1 LSDGKMSDTKRSEL
15 ISAQLRQIAEQAIA
29 HPDRVFTTLIHRM
42 DVDFL
47 REAYRR
53 LRKDG
58 AAGLSGVTA
67 KDYGKNLEANL
78 IDLHDRLK
86 GKRYVAPPIKRVWI
100 EKEGGKKRPIG
111 ISEFEDKIVQK
122 AVSMLMGAV
131 YEQDFH
137 PFSYGFREE
146 HNAHQALAEIREQCM
161 RHGIRWIYDA
171 DITGFFD
178 NIERSWL
185 RTFIQQRIND
195 GGLLRLI
202 GKWLNAGVMEGEQIT
217 YSDRGTPQGGTISP
231 CLANVFL
238 HHVLDEWFVREV
250 KPRLRGH
257 CFIVRFADDFVIGF
271 QREDDARRVMDVL
284 PKRFA
289 KYGLQIHPEKSRL
302 LAFGK
307 PASRKEVTRGD
318 NTFDFLGFT
327 HYWARSRKGSWI
339 IKRKTARKKLRTT
352 AQALWNWCRDHRHM
366 DLAKQHRILCA
377 KLRGHFQ
384 YFGVR
389 CNMRA
394 MQAVLHHARRGW
406 KFWLNRRSSKK
417 ALNWEKFEALLESMP
432 LPVPRI
438 IHNV

>member
-1 LSDGKMSDTKRSEL
+1 MSG
-15 ISAQLRQIAEQAIA
+15 
-29 HPDRVFTTLIHRM
+29 
-42 DVDFL
+42 DVHV
-47 REAYRR
+47 RICER
-53 LRKDG
+53 LGGRFPG
-58 AAGLSGVTA
+58 AT
-67 KDYGKNLEANL
+67 
-78 IDLHDRLK
+78 RL
-86 GKRYVAPPIKRVWI
+86 
-100 EKEGGKKRPIG
+100 
-111 ISEFEDKIVQK
+111 
-122 AVSMLMGAV
+122 
-131 YEQDFH
+131 
-137 PFSYGFREE
+137 
-146 HNAHQALAEIREQCM
+146 
-161 RHGIRWIYDA
+161 
-171 DITGFFD
+171 
-178 NIERSWL
+178 
-185 RTFIQQRIND
+185 
-195 GGLLRLI
+195 
-202 GKWLNAGVMEGEQIT
+202 
-217 YSDRGTPQGGTISP
+217 
-231 CLANVFL
+231 
-238 HHVLDEWFVREV
+238 
-250 KPRLRGH
+250 
-257 CFIVRFADDFVIGF
+257 VIGF

-339 IKRKTARKKLRTT
+339 IKRKTARKKLRKT

-417 ALNWEKFEALLESMP
+417 ALNWEKFEALLASMP

-438 IHNV
+438 IHKV

>member
-1 LSDGKMSDTKRSEL
+1 MSDTKRSAL
-15 ISAQLRQIAEQAIA
+15 ISTQLRQIAEQAIE
-29 HPDRVFTTLIHRM
+29 HPDRVFTTLVHRM

-47 REAYRR
+47 REAYHR

-58 AAGLSGVTA
+58 AAGLSGVTV
-67 KDYGKNLEANL
+67 KDYGRELEANL
-78 IDLHDRLK
+78 IDLHERLIER
-86 GKRYVAPPIKRVWI
+86 RYVAPPIKRVWI
-100 EKEGGKKRPIG
+100 DKEGGKKKRPIG
-111 ISEFEDKIVQK
+111 LLEIEDKIVQK

-131 YEQDFH
+131 YEQDFQ

-146 HNAHQALAEIREQCM
+146 HNAHQALGEIREQCM
-161 RHGIRWIYDA
+161 EHGIRWIYDA
-171 DITGFFD
+171 DISGFFD
-178 NIERSWL
+178 NIDRSWL

-202 GKWLNAGVMEGEQIT
+202 GKWLNAGVMEGGQIT

-289 KYGLQIHPEKSRL
+289 KYELEIHPEKSRL

-327 HYWARSRKGSWI
+327 HYWARSRNGNWV
-339 IKRKTARKKLRTT
+339 IKRKTARKKVSKTV
-352 AQALWNWCRDHRHM
+352 QALWTWCRNNRHK
-366 DLAKQHRILCA
+366 DVAKQHSILCS

-394 MQAVLHHARRGW
+394 MQAVLHHAQRGW
-406 KFWLNRRSSKK
+406 KFWLTRRSSKN
-417 ALNWEKFEALLESMP
+417 AMNWEKFAQLLECMP
-432 LPVPRI
+432 LPTPKI
-438 IHNV
+438 IHSV

>member
-1 LSDGKMSDTKRSEL
+1 MRDTQKSQI
-15 ISAQLRQIAEQAIA
+15 ISTQLRQIAEQAIA

-47 REAYRR
+47 REAYHR

-58 AAGLSGVTA
+58 APGLSGVTA
-67 KDYGKNLEANL
+67 KDYGRNLEANL
-78 IDLHDRLK
+78 IELHERLK
-86 GKRYVAPPIKRVWI
+86 GKRYVAPPIKRVWL
-100 EKEGGKKRPIG
+100 EKDGGKKRPIG

-250 KPRLRGH
+250 KPRMRGH

-327 HYWARSRKGSWI
+327 HYWARSRQGNWV
-339 IKRKTARKKLRTT
+339 IKRKTARKKVSKTV
-352 AQALWNWCRDHRHM
+352 QALWTWCRNNRHM
-366 DLAKQHRILCA
+366 DLVKQHSILCS

-394 MQAVLHHARRGW
+394 MQAVLHHALRGW
-406 KFWLNRRSSKK
+406 MYWLKRRSSKN
-417 ALNWEKFEALLESMP
+417 AMNWEKFAALLQCMP
-432 LPVPRI
+432 LPTPKI
-438 IHNV
+438 IHTV